1 MDQNVIEHLFDV
13 ERGAAELLSNAQTE
27 YDKRLEIAHTD
38 ADKKFKEAYEKIINE
53 NESVYE
59 KSVEMFKEEHKKE
72 LDLFCSEVE
81 NWPQNKQSFNEL
93 LEKLFFKA

>member
-13 ERGAAELLSNAQTE
+13 ERGAAELLSNAQSE

-53 NESVYE
+53 NESVYG